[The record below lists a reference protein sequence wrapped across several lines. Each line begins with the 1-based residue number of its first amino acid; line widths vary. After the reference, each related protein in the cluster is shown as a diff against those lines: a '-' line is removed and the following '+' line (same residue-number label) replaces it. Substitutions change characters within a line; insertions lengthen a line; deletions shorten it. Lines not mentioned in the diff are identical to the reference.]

1 MALRLPGP
9 LKAPARLIWRAARG
23 WSRDNVPRLGA
34 SLAYYSLFSLA
45 PMLLIVIA
53 LAGTLFGADA
63 VRGEIVAQL
72 DGLIGTEG
80 AEAVQALLEG
90 AWRERSTLPAV
101 IVGTVTFLLASTG
114 AFLEMQHAL
123 NTIFRVESEPGSA
136 VKEMV
141 KDRLQAFGM
150 VLVIGFLL
158 MVSLAVS
165 AVLAALSSWIGT
177 RFVSISGAWHAI
189 DWIVSLGIITVLF
202 GMLYRYLPD
211 GRLPWRDVWIGAAV
225 TAILFTTG
233 KELIGLY
240 LGRSSI
246 TSSYGAAGSVMV
258 LLLWVYYSAQLV
270 LFGAEFT
277 RVLGAERGRS
287 PTPKSFARKK
297 RK

>member
-1 MALRLPGP
+1 MALRLPSP
-9 LKAPARLIWRAARG
+9 LKAPAGLIWRAARG